1 MKARGIGFSEIN
13 AAMAAAEFTIIAG
26 SNTIIACH
34 DKGKLNKTL
43 SKVWSALAFLD
54 KNTQGGMS
62 KNKQL
67 KDTDMQKTSGVYKME
82 HGTKIPDGWQSTVLG
97 IVADDPQKLRGDRAD
112 FLIYEES
119 GCHAPGTNVLMANGK
134 VKKVEDIQLNDLVMG
149 DDGTPRKVIE
159 LHHGK

>member
-1 MKARGIGFSEIN
+1 
-13 AAMAAAEFTIIAG
+13 MAAAEFTIISK

-43 SKVWSALAFLD
+43 TKVWSALAFLD

-112 FLIYEES
+112 FLIYEEGGS
-119 GCHAPGTNVLMANGK
+119 WPGLDTAVTQGEALIEIGGVRFGIAIIGGK
-134 VKKVEDIQLNDLVMG
+134 L
-149 DDGTPRKVIE
+149 
-159 LHHGK
+159 